1 MIMENAIL
9 KLIHLIDFDKA
20 QEKLKEYIKNKF
32 SKKGEKV
39 VETIYITLYNVY
51 TRYVMNVEQEELE

>member
-1 MIMENAIL
+1 MHNAQKNTQIFL
-9 KLIHLIDFDKA
+9 QID
-20 QEKLKEYIKNKF
+20 
-32 SKKGEKV
+32 KKHIQGKKV

>member
-1 MIMENAIL
+1 MKYNIYE
-9 KLIHLIDFDKA
+9 ID
-20 QEKLKEYIKNKF
+20 
-32 SKKGEKV
+32 KKHIQGEKV